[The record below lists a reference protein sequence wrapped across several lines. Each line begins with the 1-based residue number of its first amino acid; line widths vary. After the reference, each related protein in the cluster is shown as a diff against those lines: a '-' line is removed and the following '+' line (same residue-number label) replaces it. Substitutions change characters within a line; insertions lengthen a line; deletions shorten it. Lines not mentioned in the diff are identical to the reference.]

1 MTNLQLEMAIQDVRE
16 QLNEVFN
23 EHEELKEKVRELRQK
38 AGLEPVS
45 SPEIDTHTHN
55 TCGRA

>member
-1 MTNLQLEMAIQDVRE
+1 MTNQQLEMAIQDVRE

-23 EHEELKEKVRELRQK
+23 EHAVLMEQVRELRVK

-45 SPEIDTHTHN
+45 SPEIDTHAHN